1 MTINGSELK
10 SYAKIVIN
18 NLAKDFQGD
27 HAFFFHNES
36 DIQCRLFRRLTQ
48 RKVDIELVHAEYGM
62 YWDDKTKSKSR
73 GYFDIAIWRPDKKDA
88 AIELWGKSA
97 REFSRQMANIVA
109 VAIEIDYF
117 YGSATEKRS
126 KFETIKELKR
136 NRDIQKLIEV
146 AQNKADSYL
155 IIFWDHDVNEDEAAS
170 ASCHKI
176 HQTLGKLCHQYG
188 VKSILV
194 SRDHM
199 IKRCGF
205 R

>member
-1 MTINGSELK
+1 
-10 SYAKIVIN
+10 
-18 NLAKDFQGD
+18 
-27 HAFFFHNES
+27 
-36 DIQCRLFRRLTQ
+36 
-48 RKVDIELVHAEYGM
+48 M

-73 GYFDIAIWRPDKKDA
+73 GYFDIAIWRPEKKDA
-88 AIELWGKSA
+88 AIELWGKSP
-97 REFSRQMANIVA
+97 REFSRQMADIVA

-117 YGSATEKRS
+117 YGSATEKRW
-126 KFETIKELKR
+126 KFETLKELKR
-136 NRDIQKLIEV
+136 NRDVQKLIEV

-176 HQTLGKLCHQYG
+176 HQTLKKLCHGCG

-194 SRDHM
+194 SRDQM